1 MWQFN
6 KTVERGRIWFAFV
19 DVFQIHCLLS
29 DFSGK
34 AFAPMSDA
42 NELGA
47 SIMQEQARDESELF
61 AALFESLGESHAIGR
76 DPVRGG
82 EESFYALIARIQ
94 GKLCDSVT
102 VTMIRQDFNM
112 SGPVVAA
119 LLLADQYFSKL
130 GHATTLYLGALI
142 VKLGVDRLCQQK
154 H

>member
-1 MWQFN
+1 M
-6 KTVERGRIWFAFV
+6 A
-19 DVFQIHCLLS
+19 
-29 DFSGK
+29 
-34 AFAPMSDA
+34 DA
-42 NELGA
+42 AKLGA
-47 SIMQEQARDESELF
+47 LIMQEQTTDESELF

-82 EESFYALIARIQ
+82 EQSFYALLSKVQ
-94 GKLCDSVT
+94 EKLCESPTVT
-102 VTMIRQDFNM
+102 VIRQDFNQ

-119 LLLADQYFSKL
+119 LLLADQYVASL